1 MLTFFTITLR
11 AALTYFIP
19 SNPLHI
25 LQMIEFEDAI
35 GPDDPRFIDTEQA
48 RGSPKTL
55 YRLTKKFG
63 LDLTTGQFFPATKRH
78 VLLFGHIGCGKS
90 TELLHLA
97 KKLGPGKKL
106 YVVAVDILNELD
118 RNNLQYADVLM
129 ALAKALIQRLQDDQI
144 SLPDE
149 AVDGLRAWFVE
160 HVKTEDRAQELV
172 AQLETGATLET
183 GLPFFGKLF
192 AKFTAAAKTNATY
205 KESLRNVIRN
215 TFTQFSEA
223 FNCFLRA
230 AETALATAGKAQRV
244 LFVIDSTD
252 KLSAADTK
260 RFFID
265 DSEQLLAIE
274 ALILY
279 TAPLSLKY
287 DGTPLG
293 KIDDLVLPVIK
304 LRERDGQD
312 HAAGREAMRAMLLK
326 RASDT
331 VFADDSLINKL
342 VEFSGGH
349 PREMLRLLKLCCE
362 FAEGEQI
369 DDGAVE
375 SAIKSLSSDYRR
387 FLEPE
392 DYTLLIQ
399 MDRESEQHGGNNE
412 PTRRLLY
419 RLALIEYNDGGWRRS
434 HPAVRLLEGYQ
445 RAERIPASP
454 DG

>member
-1 MLTFFTITLR
+1 MN
-11 AALTYFIP
+11 YSIP
-19 SNPLHI
+19 IHPLEI
-25 LQMIEFEDAI
+25 LQRIEFEDAI
-35 GPDDPRFIDTEQA
+35 GPDDPRFVDTEQA

-55 YRLTKKFG
+55 DRLTKKFG
-63 LDLTTGQFFPATKRH
+63 LSLTTGEFFPASKRH

-90 TELLHLA
+90 TELLQLA
-97 KKLGPGKKL
+97 KKLEPGRKL

-118 RNNLQYADVLM
+118 RNNLHYADALM
-129 ALAKALIQRLQDDQI
+129 ALAKGLIQRLQDDQI
-144 SLPDE
+144 PLSDE
-149 AVDGLRAWFVE
+149 AAAGLHAWFVE
-160 HVKTEDRAQELV
+160 HVKTEERAKELV
-172 AQLETGATLET
+172 AQLETGGTLET

-205 KESLRNVIRN
+205 KDSLRDVIRN

-223 FNCFLRA
+223 FNNFLRE
-230 AETALATAGKAQRV
+230 AEMALNTAGKAQRV
-244 LFVIDSTD
+244 LFVIDSTY
-252 KLSAADTK
+252 KLSAVDTK

-265 DSEQLLAIE
+265 DSEQLFAIE

-287 DGTPLG
+287 DGIPLG
-293 KIDDLVLPVIK
+293 KIDDIVLPVIK

-312 HAAGREAMRAMLLK
+312 HEAGRVAMRTMLLK
-326 RASDT
+326 RADVT
-331 VFADDSLINKL
+331 VFESDSLIDKL
-342 VEFSGGH
+342 VEYCGGH

-362 FAEGEQI
+362 FAEDDQI
-369 DDGAVE
+369 DDTAVE

-392 DYTLLIQ
+392 DYTLLVQ

-434 HPAVRLLEGYQ
+434 HPAVRLLEGYIWAQ
-445 RAERIPASP
+445 SIPASA
-454 DG
+454 G